1 MTSFDPF
8 KKQMPDKVLEDY
20 LLLCQEIFRDMQR
33 DGTWP
38 WPEFAKSEDLVESS
52 DT

>member
-8 KKQMPDKVLEDY
+8 KEQMSDAALEEY
-20 LLLCQEIFRDMQR
+20 LLLCQEVFLEMQR
-33 DGTWP
+33 NGTWP
-38 WPEFAKSEDLVESS
+38 WPESPNPEDLVEST